1 MLATIVITFLA
12 IQGLIFLL
20 LIGSC
25 IVAARNDRK
34 AVRPYV
40 PQPVAYRHAD
50 FPVGSMQQAV

>member
-1 MLATIVITFLA
+1 MLATIVIAFLA

-25 IVAARNDRK
+25 ILAARNDRK

-40 PQPVAYRHAD
+40 PQPMAYHHAD
-50 FPVGSMQQAV
+50 FPMGAMQQAV